1 MSHGTS
7 QVKVENTAAL
17 GAKIVL
23 VGEGSEERAARTR
36 ELVALHGYIPV
47 PPADDRMIIA
57 GQGTIGLE
65 ILEDLPDVD
74 MVVAPVGGGGL
85 ISGIAIALKLS
96 RPEIRVIGVEPEF
109 AADAQASLRSG
120 TVVRLSPVQT
130 ARTAADGVRAQQVG
144 AIPFQHI
151 QVFVDDIVTVSEE
164 EIWEA
169 LRLLALRSRLI
180 VEPSGAVA
188 YAAYL
193 FHRLELPTVHR
204 TVIILSGGN
213 VEAHVL
219 AHALTTPGPM

>member
-96 RPEIRVIGVEPEF
+96 RP
-109 AADAQASLRSG
+109 S
-120 TVVRLSPVQT
+120 
-130 ARTAADGVRAQQVG
+130 
-144 AIPFQHI
+144 
-151 QVFVDDIVTVSEE
+151 VSFT
-164 EIWEA
+164 I
-169 LRLLALRSRLI
+169 LLLAL
-180 VEPSGAVA
+180 
-188 YAAYL
+188 
-193 FHRLELPTVHR
+193 LP
-204 TVIILSGGN
+204 IILPPIRQRHLRAYIPSPTASRRQSPISTVAGRST
-213 VEAHVL
+213 
-219 AHALTTPGPM
+219 HAQT